1 MASLLE
7 TLTGQLGAGGLD
19 QLSRRLGADQGQTQ
33 QAIAAALPMLLGALA
48 RNASR
53 PDGAAA
59 LHQALTRDHDGSA
72 LDDLAR
78 AVAHAD
84 LGDGN
89 AILGHVLGPRRDAVE
104 TGVSRVSGLDA
115 QRAGQLLAVL
125 APIVMGAIGRMQRQK
140 QLDPASLG
148 GALAGERQNIER
160 AAPGLG
166 ALTALLDAD
175 GDGQI
180 ADDLIGRLG
189 QGLGGLFGRKP

>member
-1 MASLLE
+1 M
-7 TLTGQLGAGGLD
+7 
-19 QLSRRLGADQGQTQ
+19 
-33 QAIAAALPMLLGALA
+33 
-48 RNASR
+48 
-53 PDGAAA
+53 
-59 LHQALTRDHDGSA
+59 
-72 LDDLAR
+72 
-78 AVAHAD
+78 
-84 LGDGN
+84 
-89 AILGHVLGPRRDAVE
+89 
-104 TGVSRVSGLDA
+104 SGLDA

-125 APIVMGAIGRMQRQK
+125 APLVMGAIGRMQRQQ

-166 ALTALLDAD
+166 ALAALLDGD